1 MISTPATGAVD
12 RLPAGNFRPMGEGA
26 VGDEPRM
33 TIDELA
39 AASHMT
45 VRNIRAH
52 QSRGLLPPPH
62 IEGRTGYYGPFHL
75 RRLIQIRR
83 LQDEGLN
90 LAAILKV
97 VVEGRLTDAAVDPFD
112 EEQTA
117 LVDSDELMRRLR
129 IAADDPA
136 IARALA
142 DGLVAIDGDAVRV
155 ISPRLIA
162 AAEEM
167 SALGVPLGS
176 QLDAVEV
183 VREASELIAEAFL
196 HLVDD
201 HLAARLTVDNVSDPE
216 RMRHAVGQLRQ
227 VASTV
232 VDVQFNQ
239 AMSTA
244 IRQRYDDDAQTSGQ
258 G

>member
-1 MISTPATGAVD
+1 
-12 RLPAGNFRPMGEGA
+12 MGQGEVRG
-26 VGDEPRM
+26 EPRM

-62 IEGRTGYYGPFHL
+62 IEGRTGYYGAFHL

-90 LAAILKV
+90 LAAIQKV
-97 VVEGRLTDAAVDPFD
+97 LVEGRLTDAAVDPFD
-112 EEQTA
+112 EERTE
-117 LVDSDELMRRLR
+117 LVDPDALLERLR
-129 IAADDPA
+129 LAHDDPA
-136 IARALA
+136 IDRALS
-142 DGLVAIDGDAVRV
+142 DGLVRLEGDQVRV
-155 ISPRLIA
+155 VSPRLIA

-167 SALGVPLGS
+167 TALGVPLAA

-183 VREASELIAEAFL
+183 VREASALIAEAFL
-196 HLVDD
+196 HLADD

-216 RMRHAVGQLRQ
+216 RMRAAVGKLRHLA
-227 VASTV
+227 ASV

-239 AMSTA
+239 AMSSA
-244 IRQRYDDDAQTSGQ
+244 IRQRYDDDAQAQTSGQ